1 MRIFHVTVKGEWRY
15 LWLSETEPTTEQVL
29 RALYP
34 DAFQFGLAMGNRV
47 LVEIEELPSK
57 VLVQPNMVS
66 LHLIEKW
73 FKP

>member
-1 MRIFHVTVKGEWRY
+1 
-15 LWLSETEPTTEQVL
+15 LSETEPTTEQVL

-73 FKP
+73 FKI